1 MYKHKEIDNEEI
13 SEFTYIPNFLGY
25 KDYSITK
32 DWLLSLSY
40 IKGYNNSGK
49 KIDRE
54 QIWFE
59 PNNNY
64 FCKVWKERTDRWQPH
79 QYNNTLTK
87 IQSII
92 STKTKVEI
100 DSCLVNKY
108 KDGNDIIA
116 PHKDNSI
123 SFGIYPTII
132 IYSIGSTR
140 EMKINNDI
148 IKKSKLFSLEDNSV
162 FIMSGAS
169 QKYYTHEII
178 KSNTKNVR
186 YSLTFR
192 KYINK

>member
-1 MYKHKEIDNEEI
+1 MYQHKEMDNDEK

-25 KDYSITK
+25 KDYSMTK
-32 DWLLSLSY
+32 DWLSSLSY

-59 PNNNY
+59 PHNNY
-64 FCKVWKERTDRWQPH
+64 FCKIWKERKDRWQPH
-79 QYNNTLTK
+79 KYHNTLTK

-92 STKTKVEI
+92 STKTNVEI

-123 SFGIYPTII
+123 SFGIYPTIV
-132 IYSIGSTR
+132 IYSIGATR

-148 IKKSKLFSLEDNSV
+148 TKKSKLFSLEDNSV

-178 KSNTKNVR
+178 KSDTTDSR

-192 KYINK
+192 KYVNK

>member
-1 MYKHKEIDNEEI
+1 MYKHKVIENNEI
-13 SEFTYIPNFLGY
+13 SEFTYIPNFFGY
-25 KDYSITK
+25 NDYSNTNN
-32 DWLLSLSY
+32 WLLSLSY
-40 IKGYNNSGK
+40 INGYTNSGT

-59 PNNNY
+59 PHNNY
-64 FCKVWKERTDRWQPH
+64 FCKVWKKRQERWEPH
-79 QYNNTLTK
+79 NYHNILTK

-92 STKTKVEI
+92 STKTNVEI
-100 DSCLVNKY
+100 DSCLINKY

-116 PHKDNSI
+116 PHKDNSV
-123 SFGIYPTII
+123 SFGLYPTII
-132 IYSIGSTR
+132 IYSIGATR

-148 IKKSKLFSLEDNSV
+148 TKKSKLFSLEDNSV
-162 FIMSGAS
+162 FLMSGAS

-178 KSNTKNVR
+178 KSNTKHSR